1 MSKRDLR
8 LFLYDILEAIE
19 KVERYVAGLSFEQF
33 EANEMVVDAVVRNLE
48 IIGEAA
54 RYIPADVRDQYPAIE
69 WSRVV
74 GFRNIVIHTYFAVD
88 VEIVWTIA
96 TQRLAELKSVIQLM
110 LEDLERGEGK
120 NGQDAQTPGLPG

>member
-8 LFLYDILEAIE
+8 LFVADMLEAIE
-19 KVERYVAGLSFEQF
+19 KVERYTAGLSFEQF
-33 EANEMVVDAVVRNLE
+33 EANDMAIDAVVHNLE

-54 RYIPADVRDQYPAIE
+54 GEIPIPIRQRYSQVE

-74 GFRNIVIHTYFAVD
+74 GFRNIVIHAYFAVD

-96 TQRLAELKSVIQLM
+96 TQRLSELADALNEM
-110 LEDLERGEGK
+110 LRDYRDLSSR
-120 NGQDAQTPGLPG
+120 L